1 MGISDWRGITR
12 LATQATNGVA
22 RIVEGV
28 HQNVWSSM
36 GFPSGKTPGETR
48 GFTRMIYQTINGT
61 TQLVGKSA
69 DTALAG
75 LQRVLD
81 PGDGIAPESPRRR
94 TFLSVANGVIGD
106 HLVNDNN
113 PFAIPMTLTP
123 QVSVPS
129 QKVSGKV
136 LLLIHGLC
144 MNDLQ
149 QHAGQ
154 NNYELEYGQLL
165 AGKLGYHPV
174 YLRYNSGL
182 HVSQNGRELAARLEQ
197 WLELWPTEVVDL
209 SVLAH
214 SMGGLLIRSAF
225 HYARQEGLNW
235 PERVKHIVFL
245 GTPHH
250 GAPLERVGNWLDLV
264 LGSIPHT
271 RPFTAL
277 AKVRSAGVTD
287 LRYGNVLD
295 EDWHGRDRFKLNP
308 DERSIAPLPDTA
320 NCYSVA
326 ATLAKSRS
334 ALADH
339 VIGDGLVPLH
349 SALGRHKTPARNLGF
364 DDKSQF
370 IAYNT
375 NHMNLLNSREVS
387 EQVVEWLTPGQAG
400 R

>member
-1 MGISDWRGITR
+1 MGISDWRGFTR
-12 LATQATNGVA
+12 LATQATCGVT

-36 GFPSGKTPGETR
+36 GFPSGEGPGETR
-48 GFTRMIYQTINGT
+48 GFTRMIYRTINGT
-61 TQLVGKSA
+61 TQWVGKSA
-69 DTALAG
+69 DIALAG

-81 PGDGIAPESPRRR
+81 SEDGIAPESPRRR
-94 TFLSVANGVIGD
+94 TFLSVVNGVIGD

-113 PFAIPMTLTP
+113 PFAVPMTLTP
-123 QVSVPS
+123 QASVPI
-129 QKVSGKV
+129 QKASGKV

-144 MNDLQ
+144 MNDLE
-149 QHAGQ
+149 QHARH
-154 NNYELEYGQLL
+154 NHYELEYGQLL
-165 AGKLGYHPV
+165 AGKLGYDPV

-182 HVSQNGRELAARLEQ
+182 HVSQNGRELAARLEK
-197 WLELWPTEVVDL
+197 WLEHWPAEVVDL

-214 SMGGLLIRSAF
+214 SMGGLLIRSAV
-225 HYARQEGLNW
+225 HYAKQEGLNW
-235 PERVKHIVFL
+235 PERLKNIVFL

-264 LGSIPHT
+264 LDSIPHT

-287 LRYGNVLD
+287 LRYGNVLE
-295 EDWHGRDRFKLNP
+295 EDWHGRNRFELNP
-308 DERSIAPLPDTA
+308 DERSIAPLPHTA

-326 ATLAKSRS
+326 ATLAKSRN

-339 VIGDGLVPLH
+339 VVGDGLVPLH
-349 SALGRHKTPARNLGF
+349 SALGRHKSPARTLGF
-364 DDKSQF
+364 DEESQF
-370 IAYNT
+370 IVYNT
-375 NHMNLLNSREVS
+375 NHMSLLNSREVS
-387 EQVVEWLTPGQAG
+387 EQVVEWLSPGQAG